1 MYSHYLY
8 GPPLSAHAPLS
19 AAKLDLLGA
28 PVRTR
33 GTSSWRGRR
42 RRPLEA
48 QAQVGEAQPARL
60 ALAAARAVGVGV
72 GAAERRAAEEL
83 LAPLQLEDLLVDLVG
98 AGLGCWGVGLG
109 QGLGVGCGVG
119 VG

>member
-1 MYSHYLY
+1 MVPRSQ
-8 GPPLSAHAPLS
+8 PHAALS

-98 AGLGCWGVGLG
+98 QGWGVGG
-109 QGLGVGCGVG
+109 SGEDKG
-119 VG
+119 

>member
-33 GTSSWRGRR
+33 GTSSRRGR
-42 RRPLEA
+42 RRPLET